1 MAGQE
6 GTRMKSSSVKCA
18 GIAIAM
24 YSLAASSAEY
34 RAPRLADGTP
44 DLQGVWTNATATP
57 LERAPALGNRRTY
70 TPEEAAKIEGTA
82 RARVEND
89 AKPTDPN
96 LKIGAAA
103 SLPPVG
109 NYNQFWTDRG
119 MSVALIDGE
128 RRTSIIIDPPNGRIP
143 ALISQPQGR
152 ATRPAR
158 AGRVAGELGE
168 AFTGPEGFPVA
179 GSSEETKSDESDPAL
194 LGRADGPEQRGLG
207 ERCIIGFGS
216 TSGPPMLPTMYN
228 SYYQIVQTPDAVL
241 IHVEMVHDA
250 RVIRIGG
257 KPLPSSIKKWMGDSV
272 GHWEGD
278 TLVVKTTNFRPEQS
292 YRGTTQN
299 AVITER
305 FTRVADDQI
314 NYRFTVDD
322 PAAFTAK
329 FTGELPFTRVNG
341 NVYEYA
347 CHEGNYALPGI
358 LGGARAEEA
367 KAARN

>member
-1 MAGQE
+1 
-6 GTRMKSSSVKCA
+6 MKNSSLGCA
-18 GIAIAM
+18 GVAIA
-24 YSLAASSAEY
+24 LCCAGANSAEY
-34 RAPRLADGTP
+34 RVPRLADGTP
-44 DLQGVWTNATATP
+44 DLQGVWTNQSATP
-57 LERAPALGNRRTY
+57 MERAPGLGTRRSFTD
-70 TPEEAAKIEGTA
+70 EEVAKIEGTA

-89 AKPTDPN
+89 AKPSDPN
-96 LKIGAAA
+96 VKIGAAA

-119 MSVALIDGE
+119 MSVATINGE
-128 RRTSIIIDPPNGRIP
+128 KRTSVIIDPPNGRIP
-143 ALISQPQGR
+143 PLKSQPQGR
-152 ATRPAR
+152 PAR
-158 AGRVAGELGE
+158 ADRQNRPSGGLGE

-179 GSSEETKSDESDPAL
+179 GSAPERTSEESDPAM

-228 SYYQIVQTPDAVL
+228 SYYQIVQSPGVVVIL
-241 IHVEMVHDA
+241 VEMVHDA
-250 RVIRIGG
+250 RIIRIGG
-257 KPLPSSIKKWMGDSV
+257 KPLPKSVKKWMGDSI

-292 YRGTTQN
+292 FRGTTEN

-305 FTRVADDQI
+305 FTRVADGQI
-314 NYRFTVDD
+314 NYQFTVDD

-329 FTGELPFTRVNG
+329 FTGELAFTGVEG

-367 KAARN
+367 KAASN

>member
-1 MAGQE
+1 
-6 GTRMKSSSVKCA
+6 
-18 GIAIAM
+18 
-24 YSLAASSAEY
+24 
-34 RAPRLADGTP
+34 
-44 DLQGVWTNATATP
+44 
-57 LERAPALGNRRTY
+57 
-70 TPEEAAKIEGTA
+70 
-82 RARVEND
+82 
-89 AKPTDPN
+89 
-96 LKIGAAA
+96 
-103 SLPPVG
+103 
-109 NYNQFWTDRG
+109 
-119 MSVALIDGE
+119 
-128 RRTSIIIDPPNGRIP
+128 
-143 ALISQPQGR
+143 
-152 ATRPAR
+152 
-158 AGRVAGELGE
+158 LGE

-179 GSSEETKSDESDPAL
+179 GRTEERTSEESDPAM

-228 SYYQIVQTPDAVL
+228 SYYQIVQTPGQVV

-257 KPLPSSIKKWMGDSV
+257 KPLPKSVKKWMGDSI

-292 YRGTTQN
+292 FRGTTEN

-305 FTRVADDQI
+305 FTRTADDQI
-314 NYRFTVDD
+314 DYRFTVDD

-367 KAARN
+367 KAAKN

>member
-1 MAGQE
+1 M
-6 GTRMKSSSVKCA
+6 RNVLLSCA
-18 GIAIAM
+18 GIAIAL
-24 YSLAASSAEY
+24 YSVGASAQSY

-44 DLQGVWTNATATP
+44 DLQGVWTNQSATP
-57 LERAPALGNRRTY
+57 MERAPALGTRRAY
-70 TPEEAAKIEGTA
+70 TDDEAAKVEGTA
-82 RARVEND
+82 RARVDND
-89 AKPTDPN
+89 SKPSDPN
-96 LKIGAAA
+96 VKIGAAA

-119 MSVALIDGE
+119 MSVAVINGE
-128 RRTSIIIDPPNGRIP
+128 KRTSVIIDPPNGRIP
-143 ALISQPQGR
+143 ARVGEQRSRR
-152 ATRPAR
+152 AERPDR
-158 AGRVAGELGE
+158 PSGGLGE

-179 GSSEETKSDESDPAL
+179 GRSEERTSEESDPAL

-207 ERCIIGFGS
+207 ERCILGFGS

-228 SYYQIVQTPDAVL
+228 SYYQIVQAPGVVVIL
-241 IHVEMVHDA
+241 VEMVHDA
-250 RVIRIGG
+250 RIIRIDG
-257 KPLPSSIKKWMGDSV
+257 KPLPKSVKKWMGDSV

-292 YRGTTQN
+292 FRGTTEG

-305 FTRVADDQI
+305 FTRVADGQI

-329 FTGELPFTRVNG
+329 FTGELAFTSVDG

-367 KAARN
+367 KTARK

>member
-1 MAGQE
+1 M
-6 GTRMKSSSVKCA
+6 MKTPILSTAVSVTLA
-18 GIAIAM
+18 FASTTAIA
-24 YSLAASSAEY
+24 AEY
-34 RAPRLADGTP
+34 RIPRLADGTP
-44 DLQGVWTNATATP
+44 DLQGVWTNSTATP
-57 LERAPALGNRRTY
+57 MERAPSLGNRRAY
-70 TPEEAAKIEGTA
+70 TEEEAAKVEGTA

-89 AKPTDPN
+89 AKPSDPN
-96 LKIGAAA
+96 VKIGAAA

-119 MSVALIDGE
+119 MSVANIRGE
-128 RRTSIIIDPPNGRIP
+128 KRTSVIIDPPNGRIP
-143 ALISQPQGR
+143 PLTAQAQARLG
-152 ATRPAR
+152 RPAER
-158 AGRVAGELGE
+158 AGRTPGGLGE

-179 GSSEETKSDESDPAL
+179 GSANAEPRSDESDPAL
-194 LGRADGPEQRGLG
+194 IGRADGPEQRGLG
-207 ERCIIGFGS
+207 ERCILGFGS

-228 SYYQIVQTPDAVL
+228 SYYQIVQSPGIVV

-250 RVIRIGG
+250 RIIRIDG
-257 KPLPSSIKKWMGDSV
+257 KPLPKSVKKWMGDSV
-272 GHWEGD
+272 GHWEGN

-292 YRGTTQN
+292 FRGTTEN

-314 NYRFTVDD
+314 DYQFTVDD

-367 KAARN
+367 QAAKR